1 MTEDVRPQPV
11 MEFEGAFIRQMEGKL
26 PMLTLDM
33 PEGYQRGTHLKMHVE
48 VRVRNV
54 LFSENK
60 DGDLVRQH
68 VFAIEDVQLAEAFDP
83 ATRPESSSVGGNAA
97 GDETW
102 AGRLTA
108 YLEGETD
115 ELDFEGEEIPERLRE
130 ILEAFQTEQVRQALA
145 SVPVEH
151 HGRSDGGDLGP
162 QNLSPAEADRLAE
175 EALGAPVDDLDLTFS
190 SSRASEV
197 GF

>member
-1 MTEDVRPQPV
+1 MTEDVRPMPV
-11 MEFEGAFIRQMEGKL
+11 MEFEGSFVRQMEGKL

-68 VFAIEDVQLAEAFDP
+68 VFAIEDVALTDAFDP
-83 ATRPESSSVGGNAA
+83 ATRPDSSTVGGNAA
-97 GDETW
+97 GEETW
-102 AGRLTA
+102 ADHLVA
-108 YLEGETD
+108 YLEGETN
-115 ELDFEGEEIPERLRE
+115 ELDFEGEEIPERLRDLLDAAATE
-130 ILEAFQTEQVRQALA
+130 KVRRSLEGVTY
-145 SVPVEH
+145 VPS
-151 HGRSDGGDLGP
+151 RSDGGDLGP
-162 QNLSPAEADRLAE
+162 SLPPAEADRIA
-175 EALGAPVDDLDLTFS
+175 
-190 SSRASEV
+190 REV